1 MKNIKHDMPR
11 LDELLN
17 LYEFMA
23 ISNRIF
29 YLIQRVG
36 AKFPFDLENAE
47 NRYKMLV
54 FQNKFAYN
62 S

>member
-54 FQNKFAYN
+54 F
-62 S
+62 